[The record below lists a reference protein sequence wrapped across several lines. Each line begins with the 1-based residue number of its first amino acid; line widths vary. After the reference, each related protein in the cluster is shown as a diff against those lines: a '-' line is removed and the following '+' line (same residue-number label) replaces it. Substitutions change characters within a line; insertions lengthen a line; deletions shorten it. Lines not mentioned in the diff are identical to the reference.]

1 MVLIENV
8 SGILSRS
15 KGEIID
21 NIRNVLNKNGYKVD
35 YKLLNA
41 SEFGVPQIRKRVFIV
56 LKALGFESLLLDLS
70 SSGSINDAISE
81 LYQKTDKL
89 YALIKK

>member
-15 KGEIID
+15 KGEIIN
-21 NIRNVLNKNGYKVD
+21 NIKEILNKNGYKVD

-41 SEFGVPQIRKRVFIV
+41 SEFGVPQIRKRVFVVGNRLSNIDF
-56 LKALGFESLLLDLS
+56 LKL
-70 SSGSINDAISE
+70 
-81 LYQKTDKL
+81 
-89 YALIKK
+89 